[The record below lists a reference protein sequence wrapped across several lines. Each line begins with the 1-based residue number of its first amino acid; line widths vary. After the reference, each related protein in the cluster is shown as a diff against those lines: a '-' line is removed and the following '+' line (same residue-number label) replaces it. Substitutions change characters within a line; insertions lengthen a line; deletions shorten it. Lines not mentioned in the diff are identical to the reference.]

1 VTYAAGLSSKL
12 RSVPEPL
19 ILKAQLEVEME
30 KVKQKLETLPT
41 PTLKEKI
48 QDSLD
53 SGRGQFLSAMEKYQ
67 KAKDNYSKAK
77 RYWSTAMRR
86 EIRNEILKYSNELNA
101 CRKSW
106 RQALRLINGLS
117 YSGAKNIVI
126 LTTLADI
133 FKSH

>member
-53 SGRGQFLSAMEKYQ
+53 SGRKQFLSAMEKYQ
-67 KAKDNYSKAK
+67 KAKDNYSRAK

-106 RQALRLINGLS
+106 RQAMHLINGLS
-117 YSGAKNIVI
+117 YSGAKNIVM
-126 LTTLADI
+126 LTALADI